1 VKIVDLARGVG
12 GWLTGEGQDSDI
24 VISSRVRIARNVG
37 GFPFPNRASEGQ
49 RRELEQFLHCSV
61 MDIALADDMN
71 YVRLDRA
78 TETEADVLVER
89 HLISHELAGGE
100 GERGVA
106 FKSDETVS
114 IMVNEEDHL
123 RLQVLQPG
131 LELSRAWSVVSE
143 IDDQIAAG
151 LDYAFD
157 PELGFL
163 TSCPT
168 NVGTGM
174 RVSVMLHLPGLAM
187 ARHLEKV
194 FNAMA
199 KIDMIVRGLYGEG
212 TEAVGDLY
220 QISNQKT
227 LGKSEED
234 IVANLKSVTPQILD
248 YERRVRDAMMEE
260 NRRQVEDQVFR
271 AEGIL
276 RGAHLI
282 SSEET
287 LYLLSR
293 LRLGINSGIISDV
306 DISTVNQLLIL
317 TRAAHLQILAGREL
331 EKEERHAVRA
341 DYLRHA
347 LSVGPR
353 AV

>member
-1 VKIVDLARGVG
+1 MKISELARGVG
-12 GWLTGEGQDSDI
+12 GWLTGEGRDSDI

-37 GFPFPNRASEGQ
+37 GFPFPNRATDGQ
-49 RRELEQFLHCSV
+49 RRELEQLLHRSV
-61 MDIALADDMN
+61 MDTPFADDMN

-78 TETEADVLVER
+78 TETEGRVLVER
-89 HLISHELAGGE
+89 HLISRELADGD

-123 RLQVLQPG
+123 RVQVIQPG
-131 LELSRAWSVVSE
+131 QELARAWSVASE
-143 IDDQIAAG
+143 IDDRIAAG
-151 LDYAFD
+151 VDYAFD
-157 PELGFL
+157 PEFGFL

-174 RVSVMLHLPGLAM
+174 RVSVMLHLPGLSM

-199 KIDMIVRGLYGEG
+199 KIDMTVRGLYGEG

-234 IVANLKSVTPQILD
+234 IVANLRSVTPQILD

-260 NRRQVEDQVFR
+260 NRRQIEDQVFR

-293 LRLGINSGIISDV
+293 LRLGINSGIIDDV
-306 DISTVNQLLIL
+306 DISTVNRLLIL
-317 TRAAHLQILAGREL
+317 TRTAHLQILVGRGL
-331 EKEERHAVRA
+331 EKEERDAMRA

>member
-1 VKIVDLARGVG
+1 MKIAELARRVG
-12 GWLTGEGQDSDI
+12 GWLTGEGRESDI

-37 GFPFPNRASEGQ
+37 GFPFPARASEVQ
-49 RRELEQFLHCSV
+49 RRELEQLLHRSV
-61 MDIALADDMN
+61 MDASFADDMS
-71 YVRLDRA
+71 YIRLDRA
-78 TETEADVLVER
+78 SETEGHVLVER
-89 HLISHELAGGE
+89 HLISHELARGE

-106 FKSDETVS
+106 FRADETAS

-123 RLQVLQPG
+123 RVQVIQPG
-131 LELSRAWSVVSE
+131 LELARAWSIANE
-143 IDDQIAAG
+143 IDNQIAAG

-157 PELGFL
+157 PDFGFL

-174 RVSVMLHLPGLAM
+174 RVSVMLHLPGLTM

-199 KIDMIVRGLYGEG
+199 KIDMTVRGLYGEG

-227 LGKSEED
+227 LGKSEDD
-234 IVANLKSVTPQILD
+234 IVANLSSVTPQILD

-293 LRLGINSGIISDV
+293 LRLGMNLGIISDV
-306 DISTVNQLLIL
+306 DMSTVNRLLIL
-317 TRAAHLQILAGREL
+317 TRAAHLQILVGREL

-341 DYLRHA
+341 DYVRHA